1 MELIPTHNKLRDVWT
16 FKHFVR
22 QFSRGVDI
30 EKFGQIP
37 VVVTED
43 NCCYVWDGTHRIT
56 AATYLRIR
64 IPTSVISIY
73 HYTYKQLMEVNLNKG
88 YVTPFDPRKECR
100 LSFHEFKNDV
110 LKEYKKR
117 ERSEADT
124 IKYIFDNENL
134 FKEGRDVMSFHGLI
148 PSEFIDG
155 K

>member
-1 MELIPTHNKLRDVWT
+1 MILIPTHNKLRDTWT

-43 NCCYVWDGTHRIT
+43 NCCYVWDGHHRVT
-56 AATYLRIR
+56 AATYLHLR
-64 IPTSVISIY
+64 IPSSAIQIY
-73 HYTYKQLMEVNLNKG
+73 HYTYEQLMEINLNKG

-100 LSFHEFKNDV
+100 ISFHEFKDDV
-110 LKEYKKR
+110 LSSYRSKKR
-117 ERSEADT
+117 TKDET
-124 IKYIFDNENL
+124 IRYIFDNENL
-134 FKEGRDVMSFHGLI
+134 FKEGRDVTSFHELI
-148 PSEFIDG
+148 PSGFVDG